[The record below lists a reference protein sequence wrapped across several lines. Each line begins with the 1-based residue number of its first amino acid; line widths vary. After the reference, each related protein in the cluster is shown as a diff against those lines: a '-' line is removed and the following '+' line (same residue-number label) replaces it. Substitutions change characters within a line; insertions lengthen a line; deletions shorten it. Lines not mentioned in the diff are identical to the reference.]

1 MNATDPLVSVI
12 VPVFNGE
19 QHIAPCLDS
28 LTSQSYANV
37 EIIVVNDGSTDGTE
51 ELLRHAERQ
60 DPRITAVHG
69 VNGGVSRA
77 RNRGLDLVCGQW
89 VLFVDA
95 DDMLIDRRLVE
106 AVVLAGRDSPELI
119 WFGSTSEPVQPVAVG
134 RSEQPA
140 RQSPARRRSESTSGT
155 SGSLQR
161 ILDGAGDLVLDGAAL
176 AEMVAAETLNA
187 LWDKAYRRDLIVD
200 RGCRFAEGTS
210 MGEDLLFNLQYV
222 NAGTALRT
230 LPITGYFYRRDNA
243 ASATRRYLP
252 QKHTDLM
259 RVSDD
264 LRSWAR
270 TMDMAELSGAA
281 DYIRA
286 KNVVSC
292 MRDLHH
298 PDCDLPRRQRRDVA
312 RMYRSST
319 PRVKAYG
326 IGAKRRAFGSL
337 YNALGA
343 RALYTITRLLAAS

>member
-1 MNATDPLVSVI
+1 MSATDPLVSVI

-19 QHIAPCLDS
+19 QHIVQCLES

-37 EIIVVNDGSTDGTE
+37 EIIVVNDGSTDETAQM
-51 ELLRHAERQ
+51 LRHAEQR
-60 DPRITAVHG
+60 DSRITAVHCA
-69 VNGGVSRA
+69 NGGVSRA
-77 RNRGLDLVCGQW
+77 RNRGLDLIRGQW

-95 DDMLIDRRLVE
+95 DDMLSDRRLVE
-106 AVVLAGRDSPELI
+106 AVVLAGHDHPELI
-119 WFGSTSEPVQPVAVG
+119 CFGSTSEPMQPEAAHCPVHPGG
-134 RSEQPA
+134 RSLA
-140 RQSPARRRSESTSGT
+140 RHESQSRGATA
-155 SGSLQR
+155 GSLRR
-161 ILDGAGDLVLDGAAL
+161 IVDSAEDHVLDGAAL

-187 LWDKAYRRDLIVD
+187 LWDKAYRGDLIVD
-200 RGCRFAEGTS
+200 RGCRFAEGTK

-222 NAGTALRT
+222 DAGTVLRK

-243 ASATRRYLP
+243 ASATSRYLP
-252 QKHTDLM
+252 QKHSDLM
-259 RVSDD
+259 QVSDQ

-270 TMDMAELSGAA
+270 TMGAAELRGAA

-298 PDCDLPRRQRRDVA
+298 PDCDLSPRERRIAAGV
-312 RMYRSST
+312 YRSST

-326 IGAKRRAFGSL
+326 IGTTRRAFGSL

-343 RALYTITRLLAAS
+343 RALFHLTRLLAAS